1 MRRSGAILRYTG
13 RDWELLD
20 DTPDNYGILFDNN
33 ILYKIHRNGEIQKY
47 TLTRGWNRLDH
58 DPTLFAFFTKSN
70 IVRKDFLIDW

>member
-33 ILYKIHRNGEIQKY
+33 ILYKIHRNGEIQQY

-58 DPTLFAFFTKSN
+58 DPTLFAFLTKSN